1 MGKCCDCFR
10 DDLVDDINVIVD
22 NSYDPEQLS
31 PLDLSSENGSS
42 VDEEEIAV
50 TMHSAMHP
58 NHRDDISK
66 LLPKSYNCWC
76 WSISPLTHRLEWV
89 DPPNIETVNSVEDLA
104 HVVSNYI
111 RDTFNCTV
119 EQYERDNI
127 LQHLGGLNKNQFVI
141 AMRTGAPALAGKHPI
156 SYHFARYMFGQWSYK
171 DGGAGRLIMARS
183 KNPVLEPDC
192 FWKEHDDVTH
202 LPTGTRRFPRNSDHT
217 VRRDNFVYNSTTAYL
232 VVTLPD
238 S

>member
-1 MGKCCDCFR
+1 MGKWCDCFR
-10 DDLVDDINVIVD
+10 DDLVDDINIIVD
-22 NSYDPEQLS
+22 NSYVPERLN
-31 PLDLSSENGSS
+31 PLNLSSGSGSS

-50 TMHSAMHP
+50 TMHSMIHP
-58 NHRDDISK
+58 SHGGNISK
-66 LLPKSYNCWC
+66 TLPKPYNCWC

-104 HVVSNYI
+104 TVVSNYV

-119 EQYERDNI
+119 EQFGRNNI
-127 LQHLGGLNKNQFVI
+127 LQRLGGLNENQFVI
-141 AMRTGAPALAGKHPI
+141 AMRVGAHALIGKHPI

-171 DGGAGRLIMARS
+171 DGGGGRLIMARS
-183 KNPVLEPDC
+183 ENPDLEPDS

-202 LPTGTRRFPRNSDHT
+202 VPTGTRRFPRNSDHT
-217 VRRDNFVYNSTTAYL
+217 VRRDNFVYDSTTVYL